1 MFGETTAIV
10 LMIGLDNHW
19 IVICIHSVFQQAH
32 IFQQLE
38 EREETLTLKTSKFN
52 FYKNKHDK
60 LWSNEIRNKNPFFSI
75 ITVIILDFES
85 RL

>member
-19 IVICIHSVFQQAH
+19 IATCIHSVFLQGH

-38 EREETLTLKTSKFN
+38 ERKETLTSKTSKFN
-52 FYKNKHDK
+52 FYQ
-60 LWSNEIRNKNPFFSI
+60 NEH
-75 ITVIILDFES
+75 
-85 RL
+85 